1 MIDLTRQL
9 AEARAEIAAT
19 IQWRYEMAKKLAD
32 TEQQLAEARAANE
45 RLRETYKRVSS
56 VHSDRAS
63 RMDDLQQQLAE
74 ARAVNEAAA
83 LDAIDETTMERDMA
97 RAALSEACDLLAIA
111 RLGDSPPLRE
121 QADVIRKR
129 GGL

>member
-74 ARAVNEAAA
+74 TRAVNKAAVAWVRSSREPMASADERMRLLEA
-83 LDAIDETTMERDMA
+83 LDAVVADADEEID
-97 RAALSEACDLLAIA
+97 
-111 RLGDSPPLRE
+111 
-121 QADVIRKR
+121 V
-129 GGL
+129 